1 MVKVAL
7 IGVGSMGKNHARVY
21 GELPDA
27 ELVEDGLMALYLAFE
42 WLQSGKHNQVRDVG
56 YEGSSLLGS

>member
-21 GELPDA
+21 GELPEA

-42 WLQSGKHNQVRDVG
+42 
-56 YEGSSLLGS
+56 LL